1 MAKKMKSTL
10 SALLLIIV
18 GAQISVAQ
26 EIRFTDLST
35 THKFEKQYTSY
46 VSREGAVYNVG
57 DRLKI
62 GKPSSVNQT
71 FIYIF
76 ESDALTGGANLPA
89 GYSGF
94 ETELKRIRV
103 VGNKRIGYAVNFYT
117 KGVWGPST
125 FIIPIENALT
135 AGEIKSSVMSS
146 DDALAELKRAK
157 DKLDLGLITQEEFEK
172 LKAELSPLIK

>member
-1 MAKKMKSTL
+1 MKSQLYTVV
-10 SALLLIIV
+10 LIIL
-18 GAQISVAQ
+18 GTPTSNGQ
-26 EIRFTDLST
+26 EIRFTDLKT
-35 THKFEKQYTSY
+35 TTKFEKQYTAY
-46 VSREGAVYNVG
+46 VSREGVIYKVG

-62 GKPSSVNQT
+62 GRPSSVNQT
-71 FIYIF
+71 FVYII
-76 ESDALTGGANLPA
+76 EQDALTGSGNLPA

-125 FIIPIENALT
+125 FIIPIENALAT
-135 AGEIKSSVMSS
+135 GEIKSSVMSS

-172 LKAELSPLIK
+172 LKAELSPFIK

>member
-1 MAKKMKSTL
+1 MKSIQSTVV
-10 SALLLIIV
+10 LIILC
-18 GAQISVAQ
+18 AQTSDAQ
-26 EIRFTDLST
+26 EIRYADLKT
-35 THKFEKQYTSY
+35 TTKFEKQYTAY
-46 VSREGAVYNVG
+46 VSREGTVYKVG

-62 GKPSSVNQT
+62 GRPSSVNQT

-103 VGNKRIGYAVNFYT
+103 AGNKRIGYAVNFYT

-125 FIIPIENALT
+125 FIIPIENALA

-146 DDALAELKRAK
+146 DDALTELKRAK

-172 LKAELSPLIK
+172 LKAELSPFIK